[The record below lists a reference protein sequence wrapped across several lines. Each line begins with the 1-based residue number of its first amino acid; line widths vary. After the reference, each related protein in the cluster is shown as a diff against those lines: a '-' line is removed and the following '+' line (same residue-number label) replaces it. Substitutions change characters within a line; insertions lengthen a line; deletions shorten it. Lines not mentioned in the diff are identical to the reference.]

1 MISTVWAAEAA
12 PSMGANADA
21 MGMLLGYAPIILI
34 FVVFYFLLIRPQSL
48 AAKEHLN
55 VLAALKTG
63 DVVLLDGGQ
72 FAEVKALEPAVLTVS
87 ADRLHKQLV
96 LRTAVRRLA
105 TADEQK
111 AWHDATRHAQEAVAK
126 TKK

>member
-21 MGMLLGYAPIILI
+21 LGMLLGYAPIILI
-34 FVVFYFLLIRPQSL
+34 FVVFYFLLIRPQNQ
-48 AAKEHLN
+48 AAKEHMN
-55 VLAALKTG
+55 VLAALKNG

-72 FAEVKALEPAVLTVS
+72 FAEVKALEPTVLTVS
-87 ADRLHKQLV
+87 VDRLHKQLV

-105 TADEQK
+105 DAAEQK
-111 AWHDATRHAQEAVAK
+111 AWHEATRHAQDAAVK